1 MKIVS
6 PELQEM
12 LEQKKPVAIE
22 FGSGDRP
29 RDGFFHIDLVEMDR
43 VDVVADL
50 NDPLSCFPD
59 DSVIEIYAHHVLEHV
74 RNFIQLMQEVH
85 RVCMRDS
92 TVTIVV
98 PHYSNQLAYSD
109 PTHVRFFGLY
119 TMCYFVERVFQP
131 FKRKVPDFYIKE
143 KFLLCEVV
151 DDFEPKNT
159 FLGRLFTRRV
169 QLFINANPKR
179 QEFYERY
186 LCRFFPVAS
195 VRYVLSPVK

>member
-1 MKIVS
+1 
-6 PELQEM
+6 
-12 LEQKKPVAIE
+12 
-22 FGSGDRP
+22 
-29 RDGFFHIDLVEMDR
+29 
-43 VDVVADL
+43 
-50 NDPLSCFPD
+50 
-59 DSVIEIYAHHVLEHV
+59 
-74 RNFIQLMQEVH
+74 
-85 RVCMRDS
+85 
-92 TVTIVV
+92 
-98 PHYSNQLAYSD
+98 
-109 PTHVRFFGLY
+109 
-119 TMCYFVERVFQP
+119 MCYFVERVFQP

-151 DDFEPKNT
+151 YDFEPKNT